1 MRVAVF
7 STKNYD
13 RAYLVAESLC
23 HGHDSSGLFDHACHG
38 YPTEHVR
45 VAVFDGFPAVCV
57 FVHDT
62 LDLTTLAA
70 SAAGGVR
77 LVALRSAGFNNVD
90 LAAAADLGIVVCRV
104 PAYSPHAVAEYAVAQ
119 ILATVRHIPRAYAR
133 VRDGNFS
140 LEGLLGFDLHGRTV
154 GIVGTGRIGQVF
166 ARIMAGFGC
175 RLLAYDPYP
184 NDDVR
189 ALATYVS
196 LEELFR
202 GSDII
207 ALHAP
212 LTPQTY
218 HLVDRAAIA
227 TMRRGVTIVNTSRGA
242 LVDTEAV
249 IDALKDGTIGYLGL
263 DVYEEEDALFFEDL
277 SAEVIQDDTF
287 ARLLTFPNVLVTA
300 HQAFFTDDAMRSI
313 AETTLANITAFET
326 RAILFI
332 QSWRSHGPD
341 RARARDGRFSRCSR
355 RGLSSLRP
363 SRTLPW
369 DAGRLGW
376 CPAERRNDRCSG
388 PWPLEHLS
396 CWAWRSSVCP
406 RRRGRWQRLRQPRRE
421 RRPLRSGSPPMTAHA
436 SSRSR
441 PSTRARAT

>member
-13 RAYLVAESLC
+13 RMYLTAANAG
-23 HGHDSSGLFDHACHG
+23 HGHDL
-38 YPTEHVR
+38 
-45 VAVFDGFPAVCV
+45 VFLEPRLSVETARLADGFPAVCA

-62 LDLTTLAA
+62 LDPASLAVL
-70 SAAGGVR
+70 AAGGVR

-90 LAAAADLGIVVCRV
+90 LAAAGELGMVVCRV
-104 PAYSPHAVAEYAVAQ
+104 PAYSPYAVAEYAVAQ
-119 ILATVRHIPRAYAR
+119 ILATIRHIPRAYAR

-196 LEELFR
+196 VEDLFA

-207 ALHAP
+207 SLHAP
-212 LTPQTY
+212 LTPQTH

-227 TMRRGVTIVNTSRGA
+227 RMKRGVTIVNTSRGA

-300 HQAFFTDDAMRSI
+300 HQAFFTDEAMRAI
-313 AETTLANITAFET
+313 TETTLANVTAFE
-326 RAILFI
+326 RHGHPLHPVVAEP
-332 QSWRSHGPD
+332 RS
-341 RARARDGRFSRCSR
+341 
-355 RGLSSLRP
+355 
-363 SRTLPW
+363 
-369 DAGRLGW
+369 
-376 CPAERRNDRCSG
+376 
-388 PWPLEHLS
+388 
-396 CWAWRSSVCP
+396 
-406 RRRGRWQRLRQPRRE
+406 
-421 RRPLRSGSPPMTAHA
+421 
-436 SSRSR
+436 
-441 PSTRARAT
+441 

>member
-7 STKNYD
+7 STKHYD
-13 RAYLVAESLC
+13 RTYLTAANAV
-23 HGHDSSGLFDHACHG
+23 HGHDL
-38 YPTEHVR
+38 
-45 VAVFDGFPAVCV
+45 VFFEPRLSVETARLADGFPAVCA

-62 LDLTTLAA
+62 LDSATLAA

-90 LAAAADLGIVVCRV
+90 LAAASDLGMLVCRV

-140 LEGLLGFDLHGRTV
+140 LEGLLGFDLHARTV

-184 NDDVR
+184 DDDIR
-189 ALATYVS
+189 ALVTYVS
-196 LEELFR
+196 LEELFA

-212 LTPQTY
+212 LTPQTH

-227 TMRRGVTIVNTSRGA
+227 GMRRGVTIVNTSRGA

-300 HQAFFTDDAMRSI
+300 HQAFFTDEAMRAI
-313 AETTLANITAFET
+313 AETTLANITAFE
-326 RAILFI
+326 RQGHPLYPVVAEP
-332 QSWRSHGPD
+332 RS
-341 RARARDGRFSRCSR
+341 
-355 RGLSSLRP
+355 
-363 SRTLPW
+363 
-369 DAGRLGW
+369 
-376 CPAERRNDRCSG
+376 
-388 PWPLEHLS
+388 
-396 CWAWRSSVCP
+396 
-406 RRRGRWQRLRQPRRE
+406 
-421 RRPLRSGSPPMTAHA
+421 
-436 SSRSR
+436 
-441 PSTRARAT
+441 

>member
-7 STKNYD
+7 STKHYD
-13 RAYLVAESLC
+13 RTYLTAANAR
-23 HGHDSSGLFDHACHG
+23 HGHDL
-38 YPTEHVR
+38 
-45 VAVFDGFPAVCV
+45 VFFEPRLSVETARLADGFPAVCA

-62 LDLTTLAA
+62 LDHASLVA

-90 LAAAADLGIVVCRV
+90 LAAAADLGISVCRV

-140 LEGLLGFDLHGRTV
+140 LDGLLGFDLHARTV

-175 RLLAYDPYP
+175 RLLAYDPFP

-196 LEELFR
+196 LEELLE

-207 ALHAP
+207 SLHAP
-212 LTPQTY
+212 LTPETH
-218 HLVDRAAIA
+218 HLVNRAAIA
-227 TMRRGVTIVNTSRGA
+227 RMRRGVTIVNTSRGA

-300 HQAFFTDDAMRSI
+300 HQAFFTDEAMRAI
-313 AETTLANITAFET
+313 AETTLANITAFELQGHPLHPVV
-326 RAILFI
+326 AEP
-332 QSWRSHGPD
+332 RS
-341 RARARDGRFSRCSR
+341 
-355 RGLSSLRP
+355 
-363 SRTLPW
+363 
-369 DAGRLGW
+369 
-376 CPAERRNDRCSG
+376 
-388 PWPLEHLS
+388 
-396 CWAWRSSVCP
+396 
-406 RRRGRWQRLRQPRRE
+406 
-421 RRPLRSGSPPMTAHA
+421 
-436 SSRSR
+436 
-441 PSTRARAT
+441 